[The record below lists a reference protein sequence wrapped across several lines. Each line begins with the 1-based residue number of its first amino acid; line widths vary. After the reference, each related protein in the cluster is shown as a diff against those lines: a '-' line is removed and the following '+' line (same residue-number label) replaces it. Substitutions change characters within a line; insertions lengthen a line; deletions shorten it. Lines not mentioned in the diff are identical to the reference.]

1 MRGLVTDAGQGAIFA
16 PSSAGEPRVVDREG
30 IIAVYMMA
38 NWRHGTIYT
47 GVTANLNR
55 RAWEHREGL
64 IPGFTKRY
72 GCKLLVWFEVHE
84 SLIQARQRERS
95 IKRWPRQWKINLIER
110 DNPQWEDLYLNLKP

>member
-1 MRGLVTDAGQGAIFA
+1 M
-16 PSSAGEPRVVDREG
+16 VDREG

-38 NWRHGTIYT
+38 SRRHGTVYT
-47 GVTANLNR
+47 GVTGHLHR

-72 GCKLLVWFEVHE
+72 GCKTLVWFEVHE

-95 IKRWPRQWKINLIER
+95 IKRWPR
-110 DNPQWEDLYLNLKP
+110 

>member
-1 MRGLVTDAGQGAIFA
+1 M
-16 PSSAGEPRVVDREG
+16 VDREG

-38 NWRHGTIYT
+38 NRRHGTVYT
-47 GVTANLNR
+47 GVTGNLNR
-55 RAWEHREGL
+55 RAWEHHEGVV
-64 IPGFTKRY
+64 PGFTKRY

-110 DNPQWEDLYLNLKP
+110 DNPQWDDLYLNLRP

>member
-1 MRGLVTDAGQGAIFA
+1 LVSRD
-16 PSSAGEPRVVDREG
+16 G
-30 IIAVYMMA
+30 IIAAYMMA
-38 NWRHGTIYT
+38 NRRHGVIYT
-47 GVTANLNR
+47 GVTSNLNK
-55 RAWEHREGL
+55 RAWEHREGV

-95 IKRWPRQWKINLIER
+95 IKRWPRQWKVNLIER